1 VPYRRKKLTFAIS
14 SSDEFLCV
22 SVLTSVCKLHL
33 CIHLAAFVYYVIAL
47 FAAGFERVLN
57 GWMHVLE
64 NLNCYRTCSNASFR
78 ARTSRFSLF
87 LMYVSVS
94 CLYKVKQYMP
104 ASSNRTELYHSQCF
118 SFVVA
123 KKKPLP
129 SHTVWHSLK
138 LWVDSELN
146 WISRRES
153 YDVRHV
159 SRTVAKRLS
168 LLCLYSRS
176 VARLANPTVHN

>member
-1 VPYRRKKLTFAIS
+1 MPYRRKKLTFAIS

-123 KKKPLP
+123 KKNRYLLILCDIHW
-129 SHTVWHSLK
+129 SF
-138 LWVDSELN
+138 E
-146 WISRRES
+146 WIQSWTGSPAENRTMLDTFREQWQN
-153 YDVRHV
+153 VC
-159 SRTVAKRLS
+159 
-168 LLCLYSRS
+168 LCCAYI
-176 VARLANPTVHN
+176 VGQ